1 MRSLFLL
8 ASVFV
13 LLVGYLE
20 STMITAP
27 ASVQLTT
34 MTSVIRTP
42 LRVQPPKTAAI
53 DVNHATLPT
62 QVNDVAPIRQ
72 SAKSSLNLKLPSENA
87 VKWRDSTGL
96 AANAQRRLMNL
107 FKKEVR
113 EQVSYS
119 AELIYDAE
127 KGENITGGR
136 VNIRIP
142 LG

>member
-1 MRSLFLL
+1 MRSLFFL
-8 ASVFV
+8 ATVLV

-20 STMITAP
+20 STKITAP

-42 LRVQPPKTAAI
+42 LQVQPTKTAATH
-53 DVNHATLPT
+53 VVHATLPA
-62 QVNDVAPIRQ
+62 QANDVAPIPQ

-87 VKWRDSTGL
+87 VKWRNSTGL
-96 AANAQRRLMNL
+96 TANAQRRLMNL
-107 FKKEVR
+107 FKKEVG

-127 KGENITGGR
+127 KGENITGGK

>member
-1 MRSLFLL
+1 MRSLFFL
-8 ASVFV
+8 ATVLV

-20 STMITAP
+20 STKITAP

-42 LRVQPPKTAAI
+42 LQVQPTKTAATH
-53 DVNHATLPT
+53 VVHATLPA
-62 QVNDVAPIRQ
+62 QANDVAPIPQ

-96 AANAQRRLMNL
+96 TANAQRRLMNL
-107 FKKEVR
+107 FKKEVG

-127 KGENITGGR
+127 KGENITGGK

>member
-1 MRSLFLL
+1 MRSLFFL
-8 ASVFV
+8 ATVLV

-20 STMITAP
+20 STKITAP
-27 ASVQLTT
+27 ASVQLTK

-42 LRVQPPKTAAI
+42 LQVQPTKTAATH
-53 DVNHATLPT
+53 VVHATLPA
-62 QVNDVAPIRQ
+62 QANDVAPIPQ

-96 AANAQRRLMNL
+96 TANAQRRLMNL
-107 FKKEVR
+107 FKKEVG

-127 KGENITGGR
+127 KGENITGGK

>member
-1 MRSLFLL
+1 MRSLFFL
-8 ASVFV
+8 ATVLV

-20 STMITAP
+20 STKITAP

-42 LRVQPPKTAAI
+42 LQVQPPKTAAI
-53 DVNHATLPT
+53 DVVHATLPA
-62 QVNDVAPIRQ
+62 QANDVAPIPQ

-87 VKWRDSTGL
+87 VKWRNSTGL
-96 AANAQRRLMNL
+96 TANAQRRLMNL
-107 FKKEVR
+107 FKKEVG

-127 KGENITGGR
+127 KGENITGGK

>member
-1 MRSLFLL
+1 MRSLFFL
-8 ASVFV
+8 ATVLV
-13 LLVGYLE
+13 LLVGCLE
-20 STMITAP
+20 STKITAP

-42 LRVQPPKTAAI
+42 LQVQPTKTAATH
-53 DVNHATLPT
+53 VVHATLPA
-62 QVNDVAPIRQ
+62 QANDVAPIPQ

-87 VKWRDSTGL
+87 VKWRNSTGL
-96 AANAQRRLMNL
+96 TANAQRRLMNL
-107 FKKEVR
+107 FKKEVG

-127 KGENITGGR
+127 KGENITGGK

>member
-1 MRSLFLL
+1 MRSLFFL
-8 ASVFV
+8 ATVLV

-20 STMITAP
+20 STKITAP

-42 LRVQPPKTAAI
+42 LQVQPTKTAATH
-53 DVNHATLPT
+53 VVHATLPA
-62 QVNDVAPIRQ
+62 QANDVAPIPQ

-127 KGENITGGR
+127 KGENITGGK

>member
-20 STMITAP
+20 STTITAP

-42 LRVQPPKTAAI
+42 LRVQPPKTDAI

-127 KGENITGGR
+127 KGENITGGK

>member
-1 MRSLFLL
+1 
-8 ASVFV
+8 
-13 LLVGYLE
+13 
-20 STMITAP
+20 
-27 ASVQLTT
+27 

-42 LRVQPPKTAAI
+42 LQVQPTKTAATH
-53 DVNHATLPT
+53 VVHATLPA
-62 QVNDVAPIRQ
+62 QANDVAPIPQ

-96 AANAQRRLMNL
+96 TANAQRRLMNL
-107 FKKEVR
+107 FKKEVG

-127 KGENITGGR
+127 KGENITGGK